1 MSVRQRARSI
11 SASAAGRW
19 GGVAPWVAVAAYVL
33 VALVYLVRG
42 RINFDEGWYLY
53 AGRLAYRGEVPY
65 RDFAYTQTPLLPY
78 VYGLPQTVLSS
89 LWVGR
94 VTSLVLATAG
104 LGMLVVLVRRLARPL
119 TAVLTAL
126 LVAAVPPVVYF
137 LTITKTY
144 ALSFALFAA
153 TLLALTSDRP
163 QRVRYPLA
171 VAAASAM
178 TLTRSP
184 GAGLAATVFVFCLVT
199 AEDAVVRR
207 NVAVTAAGFAA
218 ALVAFILVAP
228 ESALWNLVG
237 YHQQLWEG
245 VGYSTRLSDVL
256 GRLPEWFSWY
266 SVAAIVILL
275 ALVLAAV
282 SRPTRAY
289 CRSQGAIVVGA
300 IGVVTFLA
308 VQLAASQFN
317 PVEYAVPVYPV
328 AVALALVVID
338 RFLVDGEIV
347 LPATVRRWGVIV
359 PAVAMGVAGVLRLTP
374 SDFVD
379 PAGSELGLTA
389 ADRLGDYVADHTAP
403 GDEVLA
409 LWRQDVNI
417 TADSP
422 GPPDVSVGI
431 FSYTDLSTDRAESVH
446 FLNLPMLLSLLEQRR
461 PAVVVLDEVDW
472 AVLERN
478 GFFSAEPGDP
488 GAVAALLEEGYE
500 LTYEQEGRSG
510 TGDGRVRVEVW
521 LRR

>member
-1 MSVRQRARSI
+1 MSVPQQTSSI
-11 SASAAGRW
+11 HAPVAAGWRRA
-19 GGVAPWVAVAAYVL
+19 APWIAVAVYAL
-33 VALVYLVRG
+33 VALAYLVRG

-53 AGRLAYRGEVPY
+53 AARLVYGGEIPY

-78 VYGLPQTVLSS
+78 VYGLPQALLSS

-94 VTSLVLATAG
+94 ITSLVLATAG
-104 LGMLVVLVRRLARPL
+104 LGMLVVVVRRLARPL

-153 TLLALTSDRP
+153 TLLALTSGRP
-163 QRVRYPLA
+163 QRIRYPLA

-178 TLTRSP
+178 TLTRSA

-199 AEDAVVRR
+199 AESWAVRR
-207 NVAVTAAGFAA
+207 NVVLTAAGFVA
-218 ALVAFILVAP
+218 ALGAFILAAP
-228 ESALWNLVG
+228 ASAMWNLIG
-237 YHQQLWEG
+237 YHQQLWDG
-245 VGYSTRLSDVL
+245 VGFRTRLSEVL

-266 SVAAIVILL
+266 AVASIVILL
-275 ALVLAAV
+275 AVVLAVV

-289 CRSQGAIVVGA
+289 CRSQGAIGVGA
-300 IGVVTFLA
+300 VGVITFLGL
-308 VQLAASQFN
+308 QLAASQFN
-317 PVEYAVPVYPV
+317 PVEYAAPVYPV

-347 LPATVRRWGVIV
+347 LPGAARRWGVVV
-359 PAVAMGVAGVLRLTP
+359 PAVAMGVAGVLRLAP

-379 PAGSELGLTA
+379 PARSELGLPA
-389 ADRLGDYVADHTAP
+389 ADRLGEYVAEHTTP
-403 GDEVLA
+403 GGEVLA

-417 TADSP
+417 TADRQ
-422 GPPDVSVGI
+422 GVPDVSVGI
-431 FSYTDLSTDRAESVH
+431 FSYTDLPTARAETVH

-461 PAVVVLDEVDW
+461 PAAVVLDDLDW
-472 AVLERN
+472 AVLETN

-488 GAVAALLEEGYE
+488 GAVADLLEEGYE
-500 LTYEQEGRSG
+500 LAYEQQGDSG
-510 TGDGRVRVEVW
+510 AGDGRERVEVW